1 MLHAPQLWAVWDR
14 LASHLEAAATLRER
28 ALLVPEVFSPG
39 CHAFAA
45 KSNTGSIKPI
55 LVGGELIFWRLI

>member
-14 LASHLEAAATLRER
+14 LASQLEAAATLRER
-28 ALLVPEVFSPG
+28 ALLVPEVVGPG

-45 KSNTGSIKPI
+45 KSYTGSIEPI
-55 LVGGELIFWRLI
+55 LVGVELIIWR